1 MENSLQT
8 SLCKGL
14 RACGL
19 PRKQSLEIQNVITKW
34 YDNNGPEWTVS
45 RLKDIRQWYETY
57 LGDDPK
63 PPAWCRKSKDQLP
76 IGIWRWLFK
85 QPTGK
90 VLGILSCTTV
100 FKVPK
105 GASTAQIEKFN
116 HGLNGNGFQ
125 SVSEVDKLRNFHY
138 GNYRK
143 FYQLTRPIPMFRD
156 ESKFDVSLMSDFIPL
171 VGHLE
176 PLTLPDSSDITG
188 SSIPVESGRRNLH
201 PSTIVER
208 VDALSISWVD
218 IPQPTVDFLARENH
232 IDFMPIDTAG
242 NSYQLELD
250 RPRTNVVGRIGCIQ
264 QAELKARW
272 IANPNRVVQAFTRPL
287 QKLYMETL
295 RSLPTDCT
303 HNQEEGIT
311 WVQDQ
316 LKSGT
321 CLAGSDLSSA
331 SDLLDRNACA
341 KAVSNF
347 YGFDK
352 VDGYRSH
359 LQHFLEISACDWFE
373 PITGSIVSW
382 KQGQPL
388 GTGPSF
394 GLMGLTNNLCGMIAC
409 YKSGIPVDSFRVI
422 GDDMIIHHKALD
434 EYNNL
439 ISCYFGGEI
448 NHSKTLT
455 SGKVAEFAGRI
466 ITPGRVYLKKVNY
479 SDPSDQNFLAIM
491 AQLGPQAISLLR
503 PRQRQAFNEI
513 RFVPGVAVEGPWLKD
528 SYGEPFGTRYN
539 WYLESS
545 LSQERPEPD
554 RNDHS
559 VEKELL
565 AWQSSGHTIAEAET
579 KMPWPMDDSYLESQ
593 VSVNR
598 KKLGDPRMVDGKST
612 LEVVEDHIQSDS
624 WESYSNYKSRMV
636 SSDTPKPLKETSSE
650 RQGIKLPKQ
659 PSSAA
664 NSVEVKL
671 DLSLAPFLL
680 EDEDREDESPSLD
693 IDGLS
698 L

>member
-1 MENSLQT
+1 MDNSLQT

-19 PRKQSLEIQNVITKW
+19 PRKQSLEILNVITKW
-34 YDNNGPEWTVS
+34 NDNNGPEWTVS

-57 LGDDPK
+57 LAGDPK
-63 PPAWCRKSKDQLP
+63 PPAWCQKGKDQLP
-76 IGIWRWLFK
+76 LGIWGWLFK

-90 VLGILSCTTV
+90 VLGVLSCTTA

-105 GASTAQIEKFN
+105 GASAAQIEKFN

-125 SVSEVDKLRNFHY
+125 GVSEVDNLAAFHY
-138 GNYRK
+138 GRYRK
-143 FYQLTRPIPMFRD
+143 IGLKGPIPMFRD
-156 ESKFDVSLMSDFIPL
+156 ESKFDISIMNGFKPL
-171 VGHLE
+171 VNHLDS
-176 PLTLPDSSDITG
+176 LAIPDSSDITG
-188 SSIPVESGRRNLH
+188 SSIPVKSGRRNLH
-201 PSTIVER
+201 PSTIVEK
-208 VDALSISWVD
+208 VDALSISWAD
-218 IPQPTVDFLARENH
+218 IPRPTVDFLARENH

-264 QAELKARW
+264 QGELKARW

-303 HNQEEGIT
+303 HNQEAGVI

-316 LKSGT
+316 LKKGV

-341 KAVSNF
+341 KAVSAF

-352 VDGYRSH
+352 VDGYKSH
-359 LQHFLEISACDWFE
+359 LRHFLEISACEWFE
-373 PITGSIVSW
+373 PITGKNVSW

-422 GDDMIIHHKALD
+422 GDDMIIDHRALD
-434 EYNNL
+434 EYNGL
-439 ISCYFGGEI
+439 ITRCFGGEI
-448 NHSKTLT
+448 NHQKTLT
-455 SGKVAEFAGRI
+455 SDKVAEFAGRV
-466 ITPGRVYLKKVNY
+466 ITPGRVYLKKVSY
-479 SDPSDQNFLAIM
+479 TDPSDQNFLAIM
-491 AQLGPQAISLLR
+491 AQLGPQARSLLR
-503 PRQRQAFNEI
+503 PRQRQAFDEV

-528 SYGEPFGTRYN
+528 SYGEPFRDRYL

-554 RNDHS
+554 RMDHT
-559 VEKELL
+559 VEDELL

-579 KMPWPMDDSYLESQ
+579 KLPWPMDDSYLETQ
-593 VSVNR
+593 VPVNR
-598 KKLGDPRMVDGKST
+598 KKLGDPRLVDGMST
-612 LEVVEDHIQSDS
+612 LEVIENHIQSDS
-624 WESYSNYKSRMV
+624 WESYSEFKSRMA
-636 SSDTPKPLKETSSE
+636 SSGTPKPKEETPEE
-650 RQGIKLPKQ
+650 RQGTKLPKQ

-664 NSVEVKL
+664 NPVEVKL
-671 DLSLAPFLL
+671 DLNLAPFLI

-693 IDGLS
+693 EGGLS